1 MNKRKFIKKRSFFAL
16 LIATLILVIS
26 IFILLK
32 AQRGET
38 VELGKMTVNVPYTFN
53 GSAETII
60 DSWDI
65 SASNSDNVSAVLYGD
80 GKLVISGTGK
90 MKSWNFLNNL
100 RADWFEQKDNILTIE
115 IQNGVKNIGSSA
127 FYKCTNVSTIQLPNS
142 VENIESYSFHVC
154 SNLNNINIPNSVISI
169 DNLAFCD
176 CTNLTNIII
185 PNSVTTIGNQAF
197 YNCNKLSSISISEG
211 VTSIGEECF
220 KGCTG
225 LTNMV
230 IPSTVETVNKK
241 AFENCNNLSSIE
253 IKNGVKNIG
262 TQCFKGCT
270 NLSNIEIPSS
280 VTNIDSQE
288 YSEFSSISVDSNNT
302 TYSSSNG
309 VLFDKN
315 KTTIICYPGGK
326 NDKTYNIPS
335 SVTTIKKYSFSGC
348 RNIEHVK
355 IPSSVRTIE
364 EDAFSGASITSIEI
378 ENGVITIGTRAFRS
392 CDNLIT
398 IEIPNSVT
406 SIDGGAFGY
415 CDNLTSV
422 TLSKGIDTLEIG
434 MFYNCKSLK
443 SIIIPG
449 NIKTICSSAF
459 GNCTSL
465 ETVEIQE
472 GVTTLNAINHFRG
485 CSKLKDISL
494 PSTLTSLG
502 SYTFVDCTSLTNIL
516 IPSNID
522 TIGEET
528 FENCTSL
535 KTVVI
540 PSNVKTVK
548 FRAFR
553 NCSNLETVEIQEGVE
568 NIEGQV
574 FDDCTKLSN
583 VKIPSTVKELLYG
596 VFDDCTNLGNVYIL
610 NNDIKMDYLNYIT
623 NYTIY
628 CKSNSSAE
636 AFASEHSIPYVVD
649 DDGPT
654 INYNPNGNS
663 QLAKE
668 QTTIVNVVDDKSGIQ
683 DNSLK
688 YIWSQT
694 TQAPV
699 LNDFQDNF
707 SNNDSFTKNGVDG
720 DWYLWILAYDMME
733 NYTIESSN
741 KFVIDNTKPTV
752 TVTTDKEQYYE
763 GETATIT
770 ATFNEDIKD
779 GTPKISINGFSTLAS
794 TEMTKNHS
802 KIYTYNYVVP
812 KGNGT
817 QTITISDACDLAG
830 NVMDDNKT
838 KKINVESIVLSN
850 ISVTTAPEKIAY
862 IEGENFDSTGMKVTA
877 TYSNN
882 FTKEITNYTI
892 IGGDNLTS
900 DTTSITISYTED
912 EITRTTSQPITVAKK
927 TLTNIEITAPPTKT
941 TYIEGQNFDP
951 TGMKITAKYSDNSS
965 KEVTNYT
972 ITEGNNL
979 TIDKTSVTINYT
991 ENNITKTQ
999 EQPITVNQKT
1009 LDDIRISKA
1018 PSKTTYIEGQNFDA
1032 SGMKVIAIYNNE
1044 SEKEITNYT
1053 IIDGN
1058 NLTIDKTNVT
1068 ISYTENNITKTTT
1081 QSIIVS
1087 ENILNNIVITSE
1099 PNKTEYIEGQNF
1111 DTAGMKITAN
1121 YSDGSSKEIT
1131 NYIIIDG
1138 NNLTV
1143 NKTTITVSYT
1153 ENNVTK
1159 TVDQTITVSKKTLSS
1174 IRISTAPNKTTYI
1187 EGQNFDATGMKVTA
1201 IYNNSTN
1208 KEVTDYTITGAS
1220 NLTTDKTSV
1229 TISYTESGVTK
1240 TTTQPI
1246 TVTKKLEISF
1256 DGYNEVNKDGIKYID
1271 NIAPST
1277 TMENLINN
1285 VGTNGTITVYKDNK
1299 EITDKKI
1306 KISTGMKV
1314 KISLNNE
1321 NHEFTIVVKGDTNGD
1336 GESDL
1341 RDLLQINKHRL
1352 NKTLLTAEHL
1362 LAGDVNKDN
1371 EVNLKDLLQINKFRL
1386 GKINT
1391 L

>member
-38 VELGKMTVNVPYTFN
+38 VELGRMTVNVPYTYN
-53 GSAETII
+53 GSSETII

-65 SASNSDNVSAVLYGD
+65 SASNSDNVSAVLYVD

-127 FYKCTNVSTIQLPNS
+127 FYRCTNVSTIQIPNS
-142 VENIESYSFHVC
+142 VENIESYSFHEC
-154 SNLNNINIPNSVISI
+154 SNLNNINIPNSVILI
-169 DNLAFCD
+169 DNLAFGD
-176 CTNLTNIII
+176 CTNLTNIAI
-185 PNSVTTIGNQAF
+185 PNSVTTIGGQAF
-197 YNCNKLSSISISEG
+197 YNCNKLSSIAISEG

-220 KGCTG
+220 KGCTS
-225 LTNMV
+225 LTNIV
-230 IPSTVETVNKK
+230 IPASVETINER
-241 AFENCNNLSSIE
+241 AFENCNNLSSID

-262 TQCFKGCT
+262 TQCFKGCS

-280 VTNIDSQE
+280 VTNIESQE

-302 TYSSSNG
+302 TYSSANG

-348 RNIEHVK
+348 KNIEHVK

-378 ENGVITIGTRAFRS
+378 ENGVTTIGTRAFRS
-392 CDNLIT
+392 CDNLVT

-422 TLSKGIDTLEIG
+422 TLSEGLDTLESG

-459 GNCTSL
+459 ENCTSL

-494 PSTLTSLG
+494 PSTLTGLG
-502 SYTFVDCTSLTNIL
+502 SYTFVGCTSLTNIL

-596 VFDDCTNLGNVYIL
+596 VFGDCTNLGNVYIL
-610 NNDIKMDYLNYIT
+610 NNDIKMNYLNYIT

-628 CKSNSSAE
+628 CKSNSTAE

-668 QTTIVNVVDDKSGIQ
+668 QTTIVNVLDDKSGIR

-688 YIWSQT
+688 YIWSQSA
-694 TQAPV
+694 QAPV
-699 LNDFQDNF
+699 LEDFQDNF
-707 SNNDSFTKNGVDG
+707 SNNDSFTKNGDNG
-720 DWYLWILAYDMME
+720 DWYLWILAYDIME
-733 NYTIESSN
+733 NYTIGSSN
-741 KFVIDNTKPTV
+741 KFMLDNTKPTV
-752 TVTTDKEQYYE
+752 TVSADKEKYYE

-779 GTPKISINGFSTLAS
+779 WTPKISINGFSTLAS
-794 TEMTKNHS
+794 TEMTKNNS

-817 QTITISDACDLAG
+817 QTITISDASDLAG

-838 KKINVESIVLSN
+838 KKFNVESIVLSN
-850 ISVTTAPEKIAY
+850 IAVTTAPEKIAY
-862 IEGENFDSTGMKVTA
+862 IEGENFDASGMKVTA

-882 FTKEITNYTI
+882 STKEITNYTI
-892 IGGDNLTS
+892 IGGDNLAS

-927 TLTNIEITAPPTKT
+927 TLINIEITAPPTKT
-941 TYIEGQNFDP
+941 TYIEGQNFDA
-951 TGMKITAKYSDNSS
+951 TGMKVTAKYSDNSS
-965 KEVTNYT
+965 E
-972 ITEGNNL
+972 
-979 TIDKTSVTINYT
+979 
-991 ENNITKTQ
+991 
-999 EQPITVNQKT
+999 
-1009 LDDIRISKA
+1009 
-1018 PSKTTYIEGQNFDA
+1018 
-1032 SGMKVIAIYNNE
+1032 
-1044 SEKEITNYT
+1044 EITNYT
-1053 IIDGN
+1053 ITDGN
-1058 NLTIDKTNVT
+1058 DLR
-1068 ISYTENNITKTTT
+1068 
-1081 QSIIVS
+1081 
-1087 ENILNNIVITSE
+1087 
-1099 PNKTEYIEGQNF
+1099 
-1111 DTAGMKITAN
+1111 A
-1121 YSDGSSKEIT
+1121 
-1131 NYIIIDG
+1131 
-1138 NNLTV
+1138 
-1143 NKTTITVSYT
+1143 
-1153 ENNVTK
+1153 
-1159 TVDQTITVSKKTLSS
+1159 
-1174 IRISTAPNKTTYI
+1174 
-1187 EGQNFDATGMKVTA
+1187 
-1201 IYNNSTN
+1201 
-1208 KEVTDYTITGAS
+1208 
-1220 NLTTDKTSV
+1220 DKTSV
-1229 TISYTESGVTK
+1229 TISYTESGITK

-1256 DGYNEVNKDGIKYID
+1256 DGYNEVNKDGNKYVD
-1271 NIAPST
+1271 NIAPNT
-1277 TMENLINN
+1277 NLEDMINN
-1285 VGTNGTITVYKDNK
+1285 VETNGTITVYKDNK
-1299 EITDKKI
+1299 IITDNKTKM
-1306 KISTGMKV
+1306 STGMKI

-1321 NHEFTIVVKGDTNGD
+1321 IHEFTIVVKGDTNGD
-1336 GESDL
+1336 GESNL
-1341 RDLLQINKHRL
+1341 KDLLQINKHRL

-1371 EVNLKDLLQINKFRL
+1371 EINLKDLLQINKFRL